1 MIDTILLPSDFSE
14 TAVNAGIYAI
24 ELAQQIG
31 AKKIVVYH
39 TYDAASVSEPMVSY
53 TQKIVTEPF
62 RQKSAAQL
70 NEFVDK
76 LNSKKNSSLIIEAF
90 HSYADLKDAL
100 NELIKSTGAQL
111 IVMGI
116 TGGGAIKETFVGSNS
131 ITIAKT
137 TNIPVIIV
145 PKNATYNPI
154 NEILLLSDLNE
165 VEATTPIDSIKSIVD
180 ATKAKLFVLNVTNNT
195 DKAEASP
202 ERYDLEKM
210 LGGYNA
216 SFNFISNPDFIGA
229 VDWFVKEKEIDLVIV
244 IPKKHGL
251 FETLFK
257 YNHTKTLAFHGK
269 VPLMAVKK

>member
-131 ITIAKT
+131 VTIAKS

-154 NEILLLSDLNE
+154 NEILLLSDLSD
-165 VEATTPIDSIKSIVD
+165 VEETTPIDSIKNIVD
-180 ATKAKLFVLNVTNNT
+180 ATKAKLFVLNVTSNT

-210 LGGYNA
+210 LTGYDV

>member
-76 LNSKKNSSLIIEAF
+76 LNSKKNSSLVIEAF

-154 NEILLLSDLNE
+154 NEILLLSDLND

>member
-1 MIDTILLPSDFSE
+1 MIETILLPSDFSA

-24 ELAQQIG
+24 ELAQQVG

-39 TYDAASVSEPMVSY
+39 TYDAASVSDPMVSY

-70 NEFVDK
+70 NEFIDK
-76 LNSKKNSSLIIEAF
+76 LNAKNKSSIVIEAF

-100 NELIKSTGAQL
+100 NELIASTGAQL

-116 TGGGAIKETFVGSNS
+116 TGGGVFKETFIGSNS
-131 ITIAKT
+131 VNVAKS

-145 PKNATYNPI
+145 PTETSFSPI
-154 NEILLLSDLNE
+154 SNILLLSDLNN
-165 VEATTPIDSIKSIVD
+165 VEDTTPTEAIKNILD
-180 ATKAKLFVLNVTNNT
+180 ASKAKLHVLNVTDNT
-195 DKAEASP
+195 EKAEASSDKQQLDKLF
-202 ERYDLEKM
+202 EA
-210 LGGYNA
+210 YNPNF
-216 SFNFISNPDFIGA
+216 SFMSNPDFVGA
-229 VDWFVKEKEIDLVIV
+229 VDWFVKEKGIDLVIV

-257 YNHTKTLAFHGK
+257 FNHTKTLAFHGK

>member
-76 LNSKKNSSLIIEAF
+76 LNSKKNSSLVIEAF